1 MMARLRDPRT
11 SIQSR
16 LAAEHYPVPSRRT
29 NEDPS
34 STPEARAGDDREQTT
49 PDRRATGMTGAETV
63 AIVLAL
69 VIIVVL
75 VALL

>member
-1 MMARLRDPRT
+1 MTRPRDPRT

-16 LAAEHYPVPSRRT
+16 LAAEHHPVPSQRT

-34 STPEARAGDDREQTT
+34 STRNPRANDEREPAT
-49 PDRRATGMTGAETV
+49 PDPRPTGVSGAETI
-63 AIVLAL
+63 AFVLAL
-69 VIIVVL
+69 VIVVVL

>member
-1 MMARLRDPRT
+1 MARLRDPRT

-16 LAAEHYPVPSRRT
+16 LAAEHHPLPYQRT

-34 STPEARAGDDREQTT
+34 TIQEARASDDREQTT
-49 PDRRATGMTGAETV
+49 PDPRPTGVSGVVTIAF
-63 AIVLAL
+63 VLAL
-69 VIIVVL
+69 VIVVVL